1 MKELSSI
8 ILKLSGEIL
17 SGEDEVFAESGF
29 EFIYSEIQSA
39 LTEAPNL
46 KIGIVIGGGNIYRG
60 RQKFF
65 TRVTGDSIGM
75 LATVINSISL
85 KDYFTRQGLKAK
97 LFTPF
102 IMSKVGP
109 IFSVDDAR
117 DSFESGNINIYAGG
131 TGNPFFSTDSLAV
144 LRALETGCDA
154 VLKATKVDGV
164 FDSDPV
170 KNKEAGKF
178 DVISHLEV
186 VQKELLVMD
195 FPAITLA
202 MENNLEIF
210 VFNFFKKGNLKEAI
224 QGNLSIGTLVKS

>member
-17 SGEDEVFAESGF
+17 SGDDEVFTESGF
-29 EFIYSEIQSA
+29 ELIYNEIQSA
-39 LTEAPNL
+39 LTAAPKL

-60 RQKFF
+60 RQEFF
-65 TRVTGDSIGM
+65 TRVTGDTIGM

-85 KDYFTRQGLKAK
+85 KDYFVRKGLKTK

-109 IFSVDDAR
+109 IFSVDDAQA
-117 DSFESGNINIYAGG
+117 SFDSGNINIYAGG

-164 FDSDPV
+164 FNSDPV
-170 KNKEAGKF
+170 KDKAAKKF

-224 QGNLSIGTLVKS
+224 QGNLSIGTLVKT